1 MTEIKILTLE
11 EWQDILDFEKA
22 QQVGSDFEKE
32 MSSWHARWRRESLE
46 HYLPQGWSFVK
57 RESKDVGGKIR
68 AYILCQ
74 PLLFFEGWTQSLWI
88 EHVSALTNTDGA
100 EMIEIAYRW
109 ARDKHLQKVF
119 FNTQLKYIREAQFA
133 PQQTPVHLG
142 HFSSTKI

>member
-11 EWQDILDFEKA
+11 EFQDIIDFEKA
-22 QQVGSDFEKE
+22 QLTGNDFEKE
-32 MSSWHARWRRESLE
+32 MSTWHARWRRESLE

-57 RESKDVGGKIR
+57 RDSKENGKKIR

-74 PLLFFEGWTQSLWI
+74 PLLFFEGWTQSLWV
-88 EHVSALTNTDGA
+88 EHVSALSTPEGV

-119 FNTQLKYIREAQFA
+119 FNTQLNYIREAHFA
-133 PQQTPVHLG
+133 SPQPPIQLG
-142 HFSSTKI
+142 HFSSTKL